1 LERGAFSTFAEIS
14 TTPMLVGLETDIFIL
29 LAVCLLA
36 ACAFEFVN
44 GFHDTANAVAT
55 VIYTNSLKP
64 NVAVVLS
71 GICNFLGVLFGGI
84 AVAMGIVNLLP
95 VELLIDQNVYHSVA
109 MVFALLF
116 SAIIWNLG
124 TWYFGLP
131 SSSSHTLIGS
141 ILGVGLA
148 FTFMPENT
156 KGVGVNWTKAG
167 EVFTSLLVSPLFGFS
182 MAIVMMFLLRR
193 LLSRALRKVVFS
205 EPKKNQPP
213 PTWIRWILISTCT
226 LVSFFHGSNDGQK
239 GVGLV
244 MLILIGIVPARFA
257 LDNTKDPEE
266 LNGNLTKIE
275 NIVSRIDSTQFS
287 AADRLVFSET
297 KYEISSLRKQVDH
310 PLEGHHLPEGERL
323 KARRSLMLISRN
335 LNNLVDDGATNLSEQ
350 QIASLKTELSNT
362 EGIRRYTDYAPD
374 WVILMIS
381 LSLGLGT
388 MIGWKRIVVTIG
400 EKIGK
405 QHLTYAQGASAEIV
419 AAATIAA
426 SSGLGL
432 PVSTTHVLS
441 SGIAGTMVANKGI
454 KNLQA
459 DTVRNILLAWLL
471 TLPVSM
477 TLSGTLY
484 FLFRWLF

>member
-1 LERGAFSTFAEIS
+1 MF
-14 TTPMLVGLETDIFIL
+14 GLETDIFLL
-29 LAVCLLA
+29 LAFSLFA

-64 NVAVVLS
+64 NTAVVWS
-71 GICNFLGVLFGGI
+71 GFCNFLGVFFGGI

-95 VELLIDQNVYHSVA
+95 VELLIDQNVYHSIA
-109 MVFALLF
+109 MVLALLF

-156 KGVGVNWTKAG
+156 RGTGVNTSKAT
-167 EVFTSLLVSPLFGFS
+167 EIFISLLTSPLFGFS
-182 MAIVMMFLLRR
+182 LAIILMFILRR
-193 LLSRALRKVVFS
+193 SLDKPLRNLVFS

-213 PTWIRWILISTCT
+213 PGWIRGILIATCT

-244 MLILIGIVPARFA
+244 MLILIGITPTYFA
-257 LDNTKDPEE
+257 LDNSKDP
-266 LNGNLTKIE
+266 LMMQGNLTQIE
-275 NIVSRIDSTQFS
+275 TIVNRVDSLQLS
-287 AADRLVFSET
+287 ALGRLELRET
-297 KYEISSLRKQVDH
+297 KREIDNLQTSLSK
-310 PLEGHHLPEGERL
+310 PLENGAFSEGERL
-323 KARRSLMLISRN
+323 NARRSLLLISRN
-335 LNNLVDDGATNLSEQ
+335 VKDLIDSRTANLSVADENTLK
-350 QIASLKTELSNT
+350 ASIDDKSGL
-362 EGIRRYTDYAPD
+362 RRFTDYAPD

-388 MIGWKRIVVTIG
+388 MVGWKRIVVTIG

-405 QHLTYAQGASAEIV
+405 QHLTYAQGASAELV
-419 AAATIAA
+419 AASTIGV
-426 SSGLGL
+426 SSWLGL

-454 KNLQA
+454 RNLQA
-459 DTVRNILLAWLL
+459 GTVRNIAIAWIL
-471 TLPVSM
+471 TLPVTM
-477 TLSGTLY
+477 IVSGTLY
-484 FLFRWLF
+484 TFFRWIF

>member
-1 LERGAFSTFAEIS
+1 MF
-14 TTPMLVGLETDIFIL
+14 GLETDIFIL
-29 LAVCLLA
+29 LAFSILA

-64 NVAVVLS
+64 NIAVMWS
-71 GICNFLGVLFGGI
+71 GFCNFLGVFFGGI

-95 VELLIDQNVYHSVA
+95 VEMLIDQDVYHSIA

-156 KGVGVNWTKAG
+156 TGAGVNWTKA
-167 EVFTSLLVSPLFGFS
+167 EELFMSLLTSPIFGFAL
-182 MAIVMMFLLRR
+182 AIIIMFMLRR
-193 LLSRALRKVVFS
+193 LLSKPLRDVVFS

-213 PTWIRWILISTCT
+213 PMWIRAILVTTCT

-244 MLILIGIVPARFA
+244 MLILIGIVPAHFA
-257 LDNTKDPEE
+257 LDNSVNPVEMKAD
-266 LNGNLTKIE
+266 LVKIE
-275 NIVSRIDSTQFS
+275 QTVSRIDSSKLS
-287 AADRLVFSET
+287 ATDRTKLRTIHGEIAALNTLVSQP
-297 KYEISSLRKQVDH
+297 LVDNKL
-310 PLEGHHLPEGERL
+310 PLDARMG
-323 KARRSLMLISRN
+323 ARRSLLLISRN
-335 LNNLVDDGATNLSEQ
+335 TKTILDNGDATLNTDDKAYLKMQSGSE
-350 QIASLKTELSNT
+350 K
-362 EGIRRYTDYAPD
+362 GIRRYTDYAPD

-388 MIGWKRIVVTIG
+388 MVGWKRIVVTIG

-405 QHLTYAQGASAEIV
+405 QHLTYAQGASAELV
-419 AAATIAA
+419 AASTIGV
-426 SSGLGL
+426 SSYLGL

-441 SGIAGTMVANKGI
+441 SGIAGSMVASKGV

-459 DTVRNILLAWLL
+459 GTIRNIVIAWVL
-471 TLPVSM
+471 TLPVTM
-477 TLSGTLY
+477 LLSGTLY
-484 FLFRWLF
+484 AFFRWIF

>member
-1 LERGAFSTFAEIS
+1 MF
-14 TTPMLVGLETDIFIL
+14 GLETDIFIL
-29 LAVCLLA
+29 LAFSLVA

-64 NVAVVLS
+64 NVAVVWS
-71 GICNFLGVLFGGI
+71 GFCNFLGVFFGGI

-95 VELLIDQNVYHSVA
+95 VEMLIDQDVYHSVA

-148 FTFMPENT
+148 FTFMPENSQ
-156 KGVGVNWTKAG
+156 GSGVNWSKAK
-167 EVFTSLLVSPLFGFS
+167 ELFMSLLTSPVFGFAL
-182 MAIVMMFLLRR
+182 AIIIMFILRR
-193 LLSRALRKVVFS
+193 ALSKPLREVIFS

-213 PTWIRWILISTCT
+213 PMWIRAILIATCT

-244 MLILIGIVPARFA
+244 MLILIGIVPAHFA
-257 LDNTKDPEE
+257 IDNSLNPADLRKELIQIETTIAKIDPNVLSAIDRDHLVTIQKEMVTLHHQIDMPMVNNSFPEE
-266 LNGNLTKIE
+266 
-275 NIVSRIDSTQFS
+275 
-287 AADRLVFSET
+287 
-297 KYEISSLRKQVDH
+297 
-310 PLEGHHLPEGERL
+310 ERMG
-323 KARRSLMLISRN
+323 ARRSLLLISRN
-335 LNNLVDDGATNLSEQ
+335 LKVLLESGDMNLNKEDKEFLKMQSVSE
-350 QIASLKTELSNT
+350 T
-362 EGIRRYTDYAPD
+362 GMRRYTDYAPD

-381 LSLGLGT
+381 LALGLGT
-388 MIGWKRIVVTIG
+388 MVGWKRIVVTIG

-405 QHLTYAQGASAEIV
+405 QHLTYAQGASAELV
-419 AAATIAA
+419 AASTIGV
-426 SSGLGL
+426 SSYLGL

-441 SGIAGTMVANKGI
+441 SGIAGSMVASKGV

-459 DTVRNILLAWLL
+459 GTIRNIVIAWIL
-471 TLPVSM
+471 TLPVTM
-477 TLSGTLY
+477 TLSGSLY
-484 FLFRWLF
+484 VFFRWIF

>member
-1 LERGAFSTFAEIS
+1 MF
-14 TTPMLVGLETDIFIL
+14 GLETDIFLL
-29 LAVCLLA
+29 LAFSILA

-64 NVAVVLS
+64 NVAVVWS
-71 GICNFLGVLFGGI
+71 GFMNFLGVFFGGI

-109 MVFALLF
+109 MIFALLF

-148 FTFMPENT
+148 FTFMPENGG
-156 KGVGVNWTKAG
+156 GVGVNWSKAK
-167 EVFTSLLVSPLFGFS
+167 ELFISLLTSPIFGFAL
-182 MAIVMMFLLRR
+182 AIILMFLLRR
-193 LLSRALRKVVFS
+193 LLSKALRDVVFS

-213 PTWIRWILISTCT
+213 PFWIRGILIATCT

-244 MLILIGIVPARFA
+244 MLILIGIVPAQFA
-257 LDNTKDPEE
+257 LDNSKDPATMKTE
-266 LNGNLTKIE
+266 LREIE
-275 NIVSRIDSTQFS
+275 AVVGRIDTTLIS
-287 AADRLVFSET
+287 ATNRQTVNTMNAEFINLENLIA
-297 KYEISSLRKQVDH
+297 KPMVDH
-310 PLEGHHLPEGERL
+310 KMAEGDRME
-323 KARRSLMLISRN
+323 ARRALLLISRGSKT
-335 LNNLVDDGATNLSEQ
+335 LLEDGDVNLSV
-350 QIASLKTELSNT
+350 ADKAFLKKQAVSES
-362 EGIRRYTDYAPD
+362 GIRRYTDYAPG

-388 MIGWKRIVVTIG
+388 MVGWKRIVVTIG

-405 QHLTYAQGASAEIV
+405 QHLTYAQGASAELV
-419 AAATIAA
+419 AASTIGV
-426 SSGLGL
+426 SSYLGL

-441 SGIAGTMVANKGI
+441 SGIAGSMVASKGV

-459 DTVRNILLAWLL
+459 GTIRNIAIAWIL
-471 TLPVSM
+471 TLPVTM
-477 TLSGTLY
+477 FLSGTLY
-484 FLFRWLF
+484 AFFRWIL

>member
-1 LERGAFSTFAEIS
+1 MF
-14 TTPMLVGLETDIFIL
+14 GLETDIFLL
-29 LAVCLLA
+29 LAFSILA

-64 NVAVVLS
+64 NIAVIWS
-71 GICNFLGVLFGGI
+71 GFCNFLGVFFGGI

-95 VELLIDQNVYHSVA
+95 VEMLIDQNVYHSVS
-109 MVFALLF
+109 MIFALLF

-156 KGVGVNWTKAG
+156 HGAGVNWSKA
-167 EVFTSLLVSPLFGFS
+167 EELFTSLLTSPIFGFAL
-182 MAIVMMFLLRR
+182 AIIIMFILRR
-193 LLSRALRKVVFS
+193 AFSKPLRDIIFS

-213 PTWIRWILISTCT
+213 PLWIRVILITTCT

-244 MLILIGIVPARFA
+244 MLILIGIVPGYFA
-257 LDNTKDPEE
+257 LDNSIDPLEMKAD
-266 LNGNLTKIE
+266 LARIE
-275 NIVSRIDSTQFS
+275 QTTSRIDSMKLS
-287 AADRLVFSET
+287 ASDRYKLHTIHEEIASLDA
-297 KYEISSLRKQVDH
+297 EISKPLVDH
-310 PLEGHHLPEGERL
+310 KLAL
-323 KARRSLMLISRN
+323 KDRMNARRSLLLISRN
-335 LNNLVDDGATNLSEQ
+335 AKTILDNGDATL
-350 QIASLKTELSNT
+350 NT
-362 EGIRRYTDYAPD
+362 EDKAYLKLQSTSETGIRRYTDYAPD

-388 MIGWKRIVVTIG
+388 MVGWKRIVVTIG

-405 QHLTYAQGASAEIV
+405 QHLTYAQGASAELV
-419 AAATIAA
+419 AASTIGV
-426 SSGLGL
+426 SSYLGL

-441 SGIAGTMVANKGI
+441 SGIAGAMVASKGV

-459 DTVRNILLAWLL
+459 GTIRNIVIAWIL
-471 TLPVSM
+471 TLPVTM
-477 TLSGTLY
+477 ILSGTLY
-484 FLFRWLF
+484 TFFRWIF